1 MVLPRLTAE
10 MTVSIFLADEIMTMT
25 YDTYRATIKEFEKG
39 ISVHEYYQLME
50 RKKIFTYSYHKNLI
64 AKLFQSNVLY

>member
-1 MVLPRLTAE
+1 MSPAREVVIASVTKQPKLL
-10 MTVSIFLADEIMTMT
+10 IFILRT
-25 YDTYRATIKEFEKG
+25 FEKG